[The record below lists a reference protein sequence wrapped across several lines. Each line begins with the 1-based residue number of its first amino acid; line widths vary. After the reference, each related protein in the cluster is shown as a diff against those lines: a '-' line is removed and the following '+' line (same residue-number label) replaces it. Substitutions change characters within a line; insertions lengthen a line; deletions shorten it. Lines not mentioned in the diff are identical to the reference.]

1 MIRNKSEYLKKMN
14 KMKIFSCLPTFCGSG
29 NNRNMSDYEF
39 IDYKRPTN
47 TTIDTT
53 TTDTTTSSS
62 DTTTTPDN
70 NNTQSSKWHSTKLSL
85 NESTTI
91 LRRRW
96 SNQVRQQI
104 PSLIQS
110 GYYDPSDFDTTTTS
124 SSSSKSSGCA
134 TNCSCSFNSS
144 SSSSSSSSNDFPSS
158 LITNTFQSDKS
169 QSDDSDEST
178 TNVLNEIY
186 VCFYEFKSNI
196 EGDLPL
202 EYGQRVRVLNHAKSN
217 SEYFLVETLGDG
229 GKGRRGFV
237 PRFCLKPLE
246 QFLASFN

>member
-1 MIRNKSEYLKKMN
+1 
-14 KMKIFSCLPTFCGSG
+14 MKIFSCLPTFCGSG

-47 TTIDTT
+47 ATIDTT
-53 TTDTTTSSS
+53 TTTTDTTTTSSS
-62 DTTTTPDN
+62 DTTIAQDNN

-85 NESTTI
+85 DESTTI
-91 LRRRW
+91 RRRW
-96 SNQVRQQI
+96 SNQVRQQAH
-104 PSLIQS
+104 SLIQS
-110 GYYDPSDFDTTTTS
+110 GYYDPSEFDTTTSFTTTS
-124 SSSSKSSGCA
+124 NRSSRCA

-158 LITNTFQSDKS
+158 LITNTLQSDKS
-169 QSDDSDEST
+169 QSDDSDVST
-178 TNVLNEIY
+178 AHVLNEVY

-196 EGDLPL
+196 DGDLPL
-202 EYGQRVRVLNHAKSN
+202 EYGQRVRLLNHPKSN
-217 SEYFLVETLGDG
+217 SEYFLAETLLGDG
-229 GKGRRGFV
+229 EKGRRGFV